1 MQLFSQFCSLVP
13 PNDDLN
19 GHFVSRLSIKNLIDF
34 PSLTLSQFWLASQE
48 VYQVKN
54 NFLVQFLGPSGN

>member
-34 PSLTLSQFWLASQE
+34 PSLTLSQFWLAS
-48 VYQVKN
+48 
-54 NFLVQFLGPSGN
+54 